1 MTYQTDIVVGPK
13 IKEGFLSYKNYRF
26 DPRIHTACCGL
37 VDLGLAKI
45 KTEFAK
51 DESSEFFDTSK
62 LLVTVDNT
70 ECKASV
76 DYIEVLIR

>member
-1 MTYQTDIVVGPK
+1 MTYQTDIVVSPK
-13 IKEGFLSYKNYRF
+13 IKEGSLSSKSLRF
-26 DPRIHTACCGL
+26 NPRYYTACCGL

-76 DYIEVLIR
+76 DFIEVMIK